1 MSTREWHF
9 KQMRQACLARVVA
22 EKRQAAAMLV
32 FEAASLTGNET
43 EQEHERERAR
53 TFLDVA
59 LDATARAQEHSRR
72 ALLAE
77 E

>member
-1 MSTREWHF
+1 
-9 KQMRQACLARVVA
+9 MRQACLDRVVA
-22 EKRQAAAMLV
+22 EKRQQAAMLV
-32 FEAASLTGNET
+32 FEAASLAGNET

-53 TFLDVA
+53 TFLDVM